1 MIISLSSVTVDFLYF
16 AHMQNIFANTRKVHI
31 LRWYMDLFSQALFDG
46 SIFLKNWSEMFAKQ
60 AQSFLKCSRIKF
72 IQIWQTLQQILLL
85 ENLVL
90 LLIYWQN
97 IITWGECYSIQEVS
111 RRILVV
117 FLQSWM
123 FLQSC
128 EVFANFVQIILQRNF
143 CCKNFFI
150 GI

>member
-1 MIISLSSVTVDFLYF
+1 
-16 AHMQNIFANTRKVHI
+16 MQNIFANTRKVHI
-31 LRWYMDLFSQALFDG
+31 LRWHMDLFSQALFGWDYFAK
-46 SIFLKNWSEMFAKQ
+46 IEAKMFAKQ
-60 AQSFLKCSRIKF
+60 AQNSLKCSRINF
-72 IQIWQTLQQILLL
+72 SQIWQTLQQILLL

-128 EVFANFVQIILQRNF
+128 DVFANFCANYFAKETSVVKIFYRNLACFCIFSILF
-143 CCKNFFI
+143 PHFPFL
-150 GI
+150 